1 MLLLVK
7 KISPSIRLFK
17 LGFIPNET
25 VKSLRS
31 TMIRKR
37 GDRGREEKSINE
49 N

>member
-17 LGFIPNET
+17 LGFTPNET

-37 GDRGREEKSINE
+37 MGWGERRKV
-49 N
+49 